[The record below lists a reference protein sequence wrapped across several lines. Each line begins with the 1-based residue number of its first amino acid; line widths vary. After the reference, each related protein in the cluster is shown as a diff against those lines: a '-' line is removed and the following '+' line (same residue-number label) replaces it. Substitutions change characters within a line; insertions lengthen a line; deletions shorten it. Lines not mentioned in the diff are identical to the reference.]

1 MSMTLF
7 LWKAPLVDDATEA
20 EALLK
25 PYYDRGDES
34 AFEPSADVA
43 TVARELLR
51 RFPDGEDG
59 PWGDAAPDES
69 DRVLYL
75 SIRWSADDAFM
86 DAITDLA
93 REHELVLYDPQ
104 GPDVHLPNEP
114 IDNTPVPEPSLRDRL
129 KTLLFAI
136 PAAGLLWFGWWI
148 DVPVLGW
155 LLMIVGA
162 FFFTVVMFVFKVT
175 GESSETETTS
185 RSGQGENK

>member
-1 MSMTLF
+1 MTLL
-7 LWKAPLVDDATEA
+7 LWKAPLVEDATEA

-25 PYYDRGDES
+25 PYYDHGDES
-34 AFEPSADVA
+34 AFEPSPDVA

-51 RFPDGEDG
+51 RFPDGEDS
-59 PWGDAAPDES
+59 PWGDAAVEES
-69 DRVLYL
+69 DRLLYL
-75 SIRWSADDAFM
+75 NIRWSASDDFM

-114 IDNTPVPEPSLRDRL
+114 IDNTPVPEPSLGDRL
-129 KTLLFAI
+129 KILPLAI
-136 PAAGLLWFGWWI
+136 PAAALVWFGWWI

-162 FFFTVVMFVFKVT
+162 FFFTVVIFVFKVT
-175 GESSETETTS
+175 GDDPEDETTPKIKS
-185 RSGQGENK
+185 R

>member
-1 MSMTLF
+1 MTLL
-7 LWKAPLVDDATEA
+7 LWKAPIVDDAAEA

-34 AFEPSADVA
+34 AFESSTDVA

-59 PWGDAAPDES
+59 PWGDAPPEES
-69 DRVLYL
+69 DRLLYL
-75 SIRWSADDAFM
+75 NIRWSASDAFM

-104 GPDVHLPNEP
+104 GPDVHPPGEP
-114 IDNTPVPEPSLRDRL
+114 IDNTPVPEPSLGDRL
-129 KTLLFAI
+129 KILLLAI
-136 PAAGLLWFGWWI
+136 PAAALVWFGWWI
-148 DVPVLGW
+148 DVPVIGW

-162 FFFTVVMFVFKVT
+162 FFFTVVVFVFKVT
-175 GESSETETTS
+175 
-185 RSGQGENK
+185 SGGPEDEATQEMKPPK